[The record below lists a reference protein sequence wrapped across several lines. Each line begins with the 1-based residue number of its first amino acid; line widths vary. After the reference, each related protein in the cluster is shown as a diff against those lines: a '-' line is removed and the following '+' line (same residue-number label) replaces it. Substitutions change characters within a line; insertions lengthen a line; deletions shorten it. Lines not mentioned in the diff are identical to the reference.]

1 MSHNADPMGPTDE
14 LPGIDEL
21 NHTLMDDDPA
31 DLLANDDDDDLFP
44 TDDFAYTPPLTR
56 ESLQSLTTI
65 QVNLRA
71 GRDSRVITLSMPTRD
86 QWIARQRRRP
96 IEIIQLSRGM
106 SENKVRESRD
116 EDLRIYSLI
125 KSPDS
130 PSLDKYESSL
140 ILNNLAKANTLSV
153 KPEAEGYRIRI
164 ETVAGVFAPLL
175 KTPSV
180 KDWQIYTETR
190 ARVISGKHT
199 EVYINLA
206 AGERLFNETVLDWD
220 RADLPL
226 IPILWKAAAVTVLIE
241 EVEGSFLGS
250 GDVSSNADAPEDLF
264 RTRP

>member
-14 LPGIDEL
+14 LLGINEL
-21 NHTLMDDDPA
+21 NHTLMDDDPS
-31 DLLANDDDDDLFP
+31 DPLPNDTDDPFP
-44 TDDFAYTPPLTR
+44 SDDFADTPPLTR
-56 ESLQSLTTI
+56 ESLQSLATI

-71 GRDSRVITLSMPTRD
+71 GRDPRAITLSMPTRD

-106 SENKVRESRD
+106 SENKVRESRE

-130 PSLDKYESSL
+130 PSLDKYESSV

-175 KTPSV
+175 KIPSV
-180 KDWQIYTETR
+180 RDWQIYTETR

-206 AGERLFNETVLDWD
+206 AGERLFNETVIDWD
-220 RADLPL
+220 RSDLPL
-226 IPILWKAAAVTVLIE
+226 IPILWKAAAVTALIE